1 MNKAAIESIDRI
13 LKKGS
18 GTLINRCF
26 AIYNIV
32 EESGEEFGESLKYVF
47 ENHGFIESDKTDQ
60 PLFEI
65 SKNEQEEWE
74 NAYGDIVDG
83 IIKAFIKRKYES
95 EIEFYEEL
103 WKTIESAL
111 FNDAKAKAF
120 ALYYAL
126 IDKRLPYYVVS
137 DGVKMKNSEF
147 VERQSNL
154 VVQIRKLKFILFND
168 DLFEQKTEKASL
180 LLGIINSVED
190 VNDRVV
196 LFAYV
201 ISDIEE
207 ACGNGINNI
216 STLLRQ
222 LISD

>member
-1 MNKAAIESIDRI
+1 MNREVKENIDRI

-26 AIYNIV
+26 AIYNII
-32 EESGEEFGESLKYVF
+32 EESGGEFGESLKYVF

-65 SKNEQEEWE
+65 SKNEQEELE
-74 NAYGDIVDG
+74 NSYGDIVNG

-103 WKTIESAL
+103 WKTITSAL

-126 IDKRLPYYVVS
+126 IDKRLPYYVVG
-137 DGVKMKNSEF
+137 DGLKMKNSEF
-147 VERQSNL
+147 IERQHNL
-154 VVQIRKLKFILFND
+154 VEQIRKLKFILFND
-168 DLFEQKTEKASL
+168 DLFEQKTQKATL
-180 LLGIINSVED
+180 LLDIINSAED
-190 VNDRVV
+190 INDRVV
-196 LFAYV
+196 LFTYV

-207 ACGNGINNI
+207 EAGNRGNNI
-216 STLLRQ
+216 STLLSK
-222 LISD
+222 LMSD